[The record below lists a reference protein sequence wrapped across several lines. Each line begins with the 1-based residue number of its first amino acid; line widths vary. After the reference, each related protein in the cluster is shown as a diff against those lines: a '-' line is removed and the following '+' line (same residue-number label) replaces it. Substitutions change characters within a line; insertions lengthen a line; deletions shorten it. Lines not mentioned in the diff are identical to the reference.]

1 MTLDE
6 DITLVDMTDGCCPE
20 KSVPGAKHYTQYKGA
35 QVVCGF
41 KEDGT
46 VAVTTGSSNGAKTC
60 TYNSCYVDKQN
71 LPCADDSKQ
80 LLNGCCKKTTGNN
93 VGFPTSCMNYYY
105 NFNNVWGE
113 KVQYCLT
120 YHKDYGTKGPSGT
133 LVTTDDQDENK
144 LITSKVY
151 TYTPCDGGDSGGDSG
166 ASAPGAGTAS
176 GSTMPTAF
184 AGFMTAVIAMSF

>member
-1 MTLDE
+1 MG
-6 DITLVDMTDGCCPE
+6 TDGCCPE

-46 VAVTTGSSNGAKTC
+46 VAVTTGSSNGEKTWA
-60 TYNSCYVDKQN
+60 YNSCYVDKQN

-80 LLNGCCKKTTGNN
+80 LLNGCCKETTGHNT
-93 VGFPTSCMNYYY
+93 GFPTSCMSYYY
-105 NFNNVWGE
+105 SFDNVWGE
-113 KVQYCLT
+113 AVKYCLT
-120 YHKDYGTKGPSGT
+120 YHKNYGTRGYSGT
-133 LVTTDDQDENK
+133 LVTADDQDGDK

-151 TYTPCDGGDSGGDSG
+151 TYAPCEGSDSGGNSG
-166 ASAPGAGTAS
+166 GSAPSGGTAS

-184 AGFMTAVIAMSF
+184 AGFMTAVIAMSL